1 MKLISVGITQ
11 EHIFL
16 IYAPSIE
23 ALRKSLHK
31 HGPALAEQLV
41 GGEETVK
48 DRFFR
53 MKQAVLITETAR
65 KAE

>member
-1 MKLISVGITQ
+1 MKLISVAVTP

-16 IYAPSIE
+16 IYAPSVK
-23 ALRKSLHK
+23 ALRKSLHN
-31 HGPALAEQLV
+31 HGPALAEQLISS
-41 GGEETVK
+41 EESVK

>member
-1 MKLISVGITQ
+1 MKLISVAVTP

-16 IYAPSIE
+16 IYAPSIT
-23 ALRKSLHK
+23 ALRKSLTK

-41 GGEETVK
+41 GGEESVK